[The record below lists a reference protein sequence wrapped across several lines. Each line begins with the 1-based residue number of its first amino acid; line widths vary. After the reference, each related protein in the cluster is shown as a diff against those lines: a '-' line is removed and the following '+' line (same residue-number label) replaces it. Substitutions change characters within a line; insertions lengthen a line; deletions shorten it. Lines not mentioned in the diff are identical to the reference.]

1 LLAHVQFWHWAEL
14 KFRQLQ
20 TRPSRNFLAAD
31 YRLISKLYLPSQKSV
46 VPQELELSGECQLR
60 LHELE
65 LLNTWHLALSVH
77 IKALPSRA
85 MKMDGFAVLI
95 SLSSSQTEI

>member
-31 YRLISKLYLPSQKSV
+31 YRLISKLYLP
-46 VPQELELSGECQLR
+46 
-60 LHELE
+60 
-65 LLNTWHLALSVH
+65 
-77 IKALPSRA
+77 
-85 MKMDGFAVLI
+85 
-95 SLSSSQTEI
+95 